1 MYLKTEHK
9 MVEIQPLV
17 YVVDDN
23 PAIQEVI
30 QVLMN
35 SVNLEVQT
43 FTSGEE
49 FLSVVDQSASGCLLL
64 DVRMPG
70 MSGLEVQD
78 VLKQRGINLPIIFLS
93 GHGEVPVAVQ
103 AMRGG
108 ALDFIE
114 KPFQPQLLLD
124 RVHACLKLNDQTHS
138 QKSRKLEAENRLG
151 QLTPREVE
159 IAQMIVAGK
168 PSKRIAA
175 ALDISEKTVD
185 VHRYNIMKKVAV
197 RSVAEL
203 VKLWL
208 DATQEVA

>member
-1 MYLKTEHK
+1 MDRKTK
-9 MVEIQPLV
+9 PGSREILTLI

-23 PAIQEVI
+23 PAIREVI

-35 SVNLEVQT
+35 SVNLDVQT

-49 FLSVVDQSASGCLLL
+49 FLSLVDDSASGCLLL

-78 VLKQRGINLPIIFLS
+78 AMNQRGIHLPIIFLT

-124 RVHACLKLNDQTHS
+124 RVHACLKLNEQTRS
-138 QKSRKLEAENRLG
+138 QKSRKLAAENRLG

-168 PSKRIAA
+168 PSKKIAE

-185 VHRYNIMKKVAV
+185 VHRFNIMKKVAV